1 MAKKKSR
8 KKDDFQFDFI
18 PETEEKSLLAG
29 AKPLSILKFILGLIL
44 LPLVYSA
51 SGSFLIESSQVR
63 FYSQAYFWSGVG
75 VLLAI
80 HLFICELDE
89 VYLKG
94 QKIVEAIFWLLKP
107 LVRVAPFVLPIY
119 LILAALVYG
128 VIVLWSGSTG
138 VKNVFVFIFG
148 FTGTL
153 HLVYSAKAMRS
164 REDDFLKANY
174 IFGFSAVYILNIVLL
189 AFLFS
194 LIFTRFSFADFFN
207 SSYRSAVDILFG
219 LFSQLFINK

>member
-8 KKDDFQFDFI
+8 KKDDFQFDLI
-18 PETEEKSLLAG
+18 PEAEEKSLLAG
-29 AKPLSILKFILGLIL
+29 AKPLSIVKFILGLML
-44 LPLVYSA
+44 LPLVYSV
-51 SGSFLIESSQVR
+51 SGSFLMETSQVR

-94 QKIVEAIFWLLKP
+94 RKIVEAIFWLVKP

-128 VIVLWSGSTG
+128 VTVLWSGSTG
-138 VKNVFVFIFG
+138 VKNVFVFMFG
-148 FTGTL
+148 FTASL
-153 HLVYSAKAMRS
+153 HLVYSAKDLRS

-174 IFGFSAVYILNIVLL
+174 IFGFSFIYILNLVLL
-189 AFLFS
+189 SYIFS
-194 LIFTRFSFADFFN
+194 LIFNRFSFVDFFN
-207 SSYRSAVDILFG
+207 SSYRSAGDILFS